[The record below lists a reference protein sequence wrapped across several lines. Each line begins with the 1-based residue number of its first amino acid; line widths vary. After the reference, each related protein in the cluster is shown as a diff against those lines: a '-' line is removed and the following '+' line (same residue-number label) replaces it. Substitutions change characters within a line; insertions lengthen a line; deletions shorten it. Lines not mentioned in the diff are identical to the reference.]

1 MVLYLGLR
9 ILLPASLYHSKS
21 LANFLMDHNQII
33 CNMETTTAVKSFE
46 EKVQNVKDNYAD
58 IISLYLTDVQD
69 SEERAKVI
77 IELKRLNCC
86 VRCICRF
93 IHLREY
99 KFYRE
104 KTEVI
109 YFEFCFN
116 YFIWRFRST
125 FYSSFKSPK

>member
-1 MVLYLGLR
+1 
-9 ILLPASLYHSKS
+9 
-21 LANFLMDHNQII
+21 MDHNQII

-77 IELKRLNCC
+77 IELKRLSCC

-116 YFIWRFRST
+116 
-125 FYSSFKSPK
+125 